1 MSETVDRGGWREML
15 WTGVLKA
22 MIKDSSGRQR
32 WSERSGG
39 QEVAREKSQRT

>member
-1 MSETVDRGGWREML
+1 ML